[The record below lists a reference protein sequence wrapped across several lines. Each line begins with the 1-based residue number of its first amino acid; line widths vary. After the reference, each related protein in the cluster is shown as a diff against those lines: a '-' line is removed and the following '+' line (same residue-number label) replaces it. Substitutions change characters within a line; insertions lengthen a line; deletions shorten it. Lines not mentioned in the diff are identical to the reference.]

1 MRGMHIGVVCCELV
15 PARRISRSCV
25 LPGPGGHTAERDEG
39 GKRVFGSSWKGGW
52 AWNGRVKSSTRDE
65 ERWRAL

>member
-1 MRGMHIGVVCCELV
+1 MHIGVVRERLV
-15 PARRISRSCV
+15 AARRISRSCV
-25 LPGPGGHTAERDEG
+25 LAAAQGDIQRRGIEG
-39 GKRVFGSSWKGGW
+39 VFGSSWKGGW